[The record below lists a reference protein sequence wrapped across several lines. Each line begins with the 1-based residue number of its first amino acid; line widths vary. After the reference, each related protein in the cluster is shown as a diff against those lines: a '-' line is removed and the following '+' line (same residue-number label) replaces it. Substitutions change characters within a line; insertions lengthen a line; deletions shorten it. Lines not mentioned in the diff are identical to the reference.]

1 MSIRPTR
8 IISFNEVVRCARI
21 VGCTIQ
27 DIGTDRLKAKPIIFK
42 PRGDIL
48 SKLSASSKVSV
59 FSMECTVEPAPK
71 EKKIDGWYVDI
82 HMRIYY
88 DDHETRQVY
97 RTSPIDAINGNVVTT
112 RSGTLYKL
120 GKMDILVAKQLA
132 NVEIS
137 TTAPLEEETL
147 PFLINAGH
155 DVYPYADELF
165 K

>member
-1 MSIRPTR
+1 
-8 IISFNEVVRCARI
+8 
-21 VGCTIQ
+21 
-27 DIGTDRLKAKPIIFK
+27 
-42 PRGDIL
+42 
-48 SKLSASSKVSV
+48 
-59 FSMECTVEPAPK
+59 
-71 EKKIDGWYVDI
+71 
-82 HMRIYY
+82 MRIYY

-120 GKMDILVAKQLA
+120 GKMDILVAKQLT